1 MEEKFMHI
9 NWKKEIFTV
18 PNLLSCCR
26 IFLIPI
32 YLQIYL
38 HASTASD
45 YFLAAV
51 IIAVS
56 CLTDAFDGIIARK
69 CNMISNLGKLL
80 DPLADKAT
88 QLSLTGCLAI
98 KYPALN
104 PMLALLIVKEGFQLT
119 AAVIHLHHGKAL
131 PGALMAGKICTAVM
145 FISLILLVL
154 LPQAPPWFIHTV
166 ALVNGGFLCFSLLSY
181 ILAYWG
187 KNKQLEDFYP
197 K

>member
-1 MEEKFMHI
+1 MHI
-9 NWKKEIFTV
+9 NWKKEICTI

-45 YFLAAV
+45 YFLAAL

-56 CLTDAFDGIIARK
+56 CLTDAIDGIIARK
-69 CNMISNLGKLL
+69 YNMISNLGKFL

-88 QLSLTGCLAI
+88 QLVLTSCLAAR
-98 KYPALN
+98 YPQLN
-104 PMLALLIVKEGFQLT
+104 PMLALLVAKECFQLT

-131 PGALMAGKICTAVM
+131 PGALMAGKVCTTVM

-154 LPQAPPWFIHTV
+154 LPQAPSWFIHAAV
-166 ALVNGGFLCFSLLSY
+166 LVNGSFLTFSLASY
-181 ILAYWG
+181 ILAYCG
-187 KNKQLEDFYP
+187 KFRQVEDFYP
-197 K
+197 E